1 MQGKKRD
8 GSGAGYGFWNW
19 GGVMRV
25 HGRLFDRLILV
36 VILVLAVQVGWTDF
50 SFSASEKKV
59 ALTEPVTASNVDALL
74 AGLSDE
80 QVRQLF
86 IEELKKEA
94 KIVELSAPTGHGPV
108 AFLGSFLGVV
118 DSETDGAVA
127 RLLSLW
133 RHIPQVVP
141 ELKKVLIPIF
151 GTGGWLGEG
160 VLLAILLVSY
170 GVELVSRRFFCP
182 KQFQADLTFLPD
194 QAGLAKFWSAIANI
208 LPRVIGLVIFFCSGF
223 VAFFLILG
231 NADDQLRL
239 LFFSCLIGLALVR
252 SISLFSLLFCSPR
265 IKTFRLLPLS
275 DRAAQTLHRIML
287 GVATYI
293 VFTLMS
299 VVFLTK
305 MQVSRDSIFCLLL
318 MSATGLLLMTAIGVL
333 LSRKKVAAYLLRSS
347 DSDNG
352 QSWTQA
358 RFASVWHILALL
370 YLFVLWGFLLR
381 DITDPTKQG
390 NGAFLYSFFIVPI
403 FMVMDKLAQWVVG
416 NGMRTLGFSR
426 ADSVEEDE
434 GLDEKVREERAR
446 EQLLTQKVGRVVRL
460 GLFLAISIWLASLWG
475 IQIPFV
481 SRLAGAV
488 FDILI
493 VLTFA
498 LFFWKFISNYIERKI
513 KESLPET
520 DESSGEDDEWGSA
533 TAYGRSYTLLP
544 MARKFIGSIL
554 LVMVTLI
561 VFSSMGV
568 DIGPLLAGAG
578 VIGLAIGFGAQKM
591 VSDIFS
597 GFFYLMDD
605 AFRVGE
611 YLTSG
616 SVSGMVESITLRNV
630 MLRHHRGMLQ
640 IVPHSELGAIT
651 NYMRGGIV
659 VKFNLDFPYDTDIDQ
674 VRKIIKKVG
683 QAMLEDEEY
692 GKDFILPLKSQ
703 GVRGIT
709 NSVMTIRAKFTAR
722 PGGQFVIQREAYRL
736 ITEALAAKGI
746 HYAHKKVIV
755 EIPPEILNRSKEAGA
770 GQADA
775 EHEQRKQ
782 VLEAVGAAAMAAV
795 SADEEKANDKKE
807 EKPGMPGM

>member
-1 MQGKKRD
+1 
-8 GSGAGYGFWNW
+8 
-19 GGVMRV
+19 MRV
-25 HGRLFDRLILV
+25 GGRLLDRLILV
-36 VILVLAVQVGWTDF
+36 VIVVLAAQIGWSDF
-50 SFSASEKKV
+50 SFSASEKQV
-59 ALTEPVTASNVDALL
+59 AVPEPVTASNVDAML

-80 QVRQLF
+80 QVRHLF

-94 KIVELSAPTGHGPV
+94 ATAESPEPTGSGPV
-108 AFLGSFLGVV
+108 AVLGSFLSAV
-118 DSETDGAVA
+118 DSESDGAVA
-127 RLLSLW
+127 RLLNLW
-133 RHIPQVVP
+133 KHVPQVLP
-141 ELKKVLIPIF
+141 ELKNILTPVF
-151 GTGGWLGEG
+151 GNGGWFGEG

-170 GVELVSRRFFCP
+170 GVELVSRRLFCS
-182 KQFQADLTFLPD
+182 KQFQTGMSLLPD
-194 QAGLAKFWSAIANI
+194 PAGIAKFWSAMANI
-208 LPRVIGLVIFFCSGF
+208 LPRVIGLVIFFCCGF

-231 NADDQLRL
+231 NTDDSLRI

-252 SISLFSLLFCSPR
+252 LIFLFSWFFCSPSS
-265 IKTFRLLPLS
+265 TAFRLLPLS
-275 DRAAQTLHRIML
+275 DEAAQTLHRMVL
-287 GVATYI
+287 GVTVYI
-293 VFTLMS
+293 VFTLMA
-299 VVFLTK
+299 VVFLKK
-305 MQVSRDSIFCLLL
+305 MEVSRESMYVLLL
-318 MSATGLLLMTAIGVL
+318 MSATGLLLMTAITVL
-333 LSRKKVAAYLLRSS
+333 VSRKKVAAYLLRSS
-347 DSDNG
+347 DDDKER
-352 QSWTQA
+352 SWAQI
-358 RFASVWHILALL
+358 RFASVWHILAIL
-370 YLFVLWGFLLR
+370 YLFVLWGFLLG
-381 DITDPTKQG
+381 DITDPSKHG
-390 NGAFLYSFFIVPI
+390 NGAFLFSFFIVPI

-426 ADSVEEDE
+426 PGSLEEDE
-434 GLDEKVREERAR
+434 ELDEKVREERAR
-446 EQLLTQKVGRVVRL
+446 GRLLTHKVGRAVRL
-460 GLFLAISIWLASLWG
+460 GLFFAISIWLASLWG

-513 KESLPET
+513 MEGLPET
-520 DESSGEDDEWGSA
+520 DESSDEDNEWGSTA
-533 TAYGRSYTLLP
+533 TYGRSYTLLP
-544 MARKFIGSIL
+544 MVRKFIGSVL

-568 DIGPLLAGAG
+568 DIAPLLAGAG
-578 VIGLAIGFGAQKM
+578 VIGLAVGFGAQKM

-597 GFFYLMDD
+597 GFFYLLDD

-659 VKFNLDFPYDTDIDQ
+659 VKFNLDFPYDTDIEK
-674 VRKIIKKVG
+674 VRKVIKKVG
-683 QAMLEDEEY
+683 QTMLEDEQL
-692 GKDFILPLKSQ
+692 GPDFIRPLKSQ

-722 PGGQFVIQREAYRL
+722 PGGQFMIQREAYRL

-755 EIPPEILNRSKEAGA
+755 EIDPDILQSAK
-770 GQADA
+770 DA
-775 EHEQRKQ
+775 EAVGANGEDTPQKK
-782 VLEAVGAAAMAAV
+782 VVEAMGAAAMAAIN
-795 SADEEKANDKKE
+795 ADEEKARNAKE
-807 EKPGMPGM
+807 N